1 MRSLAILKWVAAIL
15 LVAPMLHAAE
25 EAEPLPVEKRVT
37 MIRASD
43 PEIVAARQKARDTID
58 EFKRRLAE
66 PPATQTD
73 ILLKAAF
80 TDGENT
86 EHMWLV
92 DVKTT
97 ANGFRG
103 ELVSTPVD
111 LVEPKHG
118 DIVEVT
124 LAQVSDWYAIDDGW
138 IVGGYTLRVMR
149 ERKPPAERA
158 EYDEM
163 IGGKFH

>member
-1 MRSLAILKWVAAIL
+1 MRALGTFVAASL
-15 LVAPMLHAAE
+15 LLAPTL
-25 EAEPLPVEKRVT
+25 
-37 MIRASD
+37 
-43 PEIVAARQKARDTID
+43 KARDNIG

-80 TDGENT
+80 NDGENT
-86 EHMWLV
+86 EHMWII

-111 LVEPKHG
+111 LEQPKHG

-124 LAQVSDWYAIDDGW
+124 LDQVSDWYALDDGW

-158 EYDEM
+158 GYDEM
-163 IGGKFH
+163 IGGKFR